1 MASETLTPDEAID
14 RAIEE
19 FVAALA
25 NVLQARKTGEASIAL
40 RSELADANA
49 SAVKVLNTKEYG
61 DAVRRAMRV
70 SEQA

>member
-1 MASETLTPDEAID
+1 MASETPTSDKAID

-25 NVLQARKTGEASIAL
+25 NVLQARKTGAASIAL
-40 RSELADANA
+40 RSELSNANA
-49 SAVKVLNTKEYG
+49 SAVKTLNTKEYR

>member
-1 MASETLTPDEAID
+1 MASETPTSNKAID

-19 FVAALA
+19 FVAALG
-25 NVLQARKTGEASIAL
+25 NVLQARKTGAASVAL

-49 SAVKVLNTKEYG
+49 SAVKTLNTKEYR